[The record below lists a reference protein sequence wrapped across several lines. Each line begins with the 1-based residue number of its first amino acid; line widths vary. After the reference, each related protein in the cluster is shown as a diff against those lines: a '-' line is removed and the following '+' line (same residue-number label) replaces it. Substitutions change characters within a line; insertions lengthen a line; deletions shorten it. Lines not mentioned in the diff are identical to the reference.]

1 MAGRRTLTA
10 TIGAC
15 ALAGVLAAAGPVA
28 AATAAPGS
36 SAAGTPASRAVNR
49 LMEPAARWLRPGT
62 GTASAGVRA
71 MAAEAEAASIGF
83 SGAELAGVSCT
94 GRAQCTATGLV
105 STRSGKNAR
114 TLAERWNGTK
124 WVVQAT
130 PTPLS
135 SGLLGGTLSAGVSC
149 TSSHAC
155 VATGYSYSK
164 HTARLLGQGWNG
176 SKWTAQALNKQP
188 ALALPGGISCTW
200 AKDCMTVGLR
210 GSGTPLAE
218 HWNGKKWSAL
228 AAKGFGQLAGVSCAA
243 TRNCIA
249 VGTNGAGK
257 ALAERWNGKS
267 WSTQTAR
274 QPMQY
279 SELSSVSCRTTTAC
293 VAVGSAG
300 TSTTSTAIA
309 EQLTVSGWA
318 RLTVP
323 DPVTTGAAE
332 FNAVSCAAV
341 SNCMAVGDAT
351 NSAGTTDTLVAEHWD
366 GTSWT
371 VVTPSS
377 PAKFSALISVSCT
390 SVTHCVAVGAD
401 SATATGSVRPLVE
414 VWNGS
419 TWTEQ
424 TAPR

>member
-15 ALAGVLAAAGPVA
+15 ALAGALAAAGPA
-28 AATAAPGS
+28 AVATAAPGA
-36 SAAGTPASRAVNR
+36 SAAGRPASRTVNR
-49 LMEPAARWLRPGT
+49 LMAPAARWLRPGT
-62 GTASAGVRA
+62 GTARAGVRA
-71 MAAEAEAASIGF
+71 MAAETEAASIGF
-83 SGAELAGVSCT
+83 SGAELSGVSCT

-105 STRSGKNAR
+105 GTRSGKNAR

-164 HTARLLGQGWNG
+164 KTARLLGEGWNG

-188 ALALPGGISCTW
+188 AIALPVGISCTW

-228 AAKGFGQLAGVSCAA
+228 AAKGFGELAGVSCAA

-249 VGTNGAGK
+249 VGTNGASK
-257 ALAERWNGKS
+257 ALAEHWNGKS
-267 WSTQTAR
+267 WSTQTTK

-300 TSTTSTAIA
+300 TSSTSTAIA

-318 RLTVP
+318 RI
-323 DPVTTGAAE
+323 DPLPITGQAE
-332 FNAVSCAAV
+332 FNSVSCSTV
-341 SNCMAVGDAT
+341 SNCMAVGDVM
-351 NSAGTTDTLVAEHWD
+351 NSAGTTDTIVAEHWD

-371 VVTPSS
+371 VETPPS
-377 PAKFSALISVSCT
+377 PGKFSAFISVSCT
-390 SVTHCVAVGAD
+390 SATHCVAVGAD
-401 SATATGSVRPLVE
+401 SATATGAVNPLVE

-424 TAPR
+424 SAPR